1 MKRTFLSVILAGFL
15 VANLFAANYVN
26 PTPMGDSV
34 IPVGEVKSGQAISV
48 PIITWGGDIVTIYAN
63 GNALQTAKGSIFDSQ
78 GLKVTLARE
87 DVFRRQVERF
97 IKGESAYLRA
107 TMGQLALAM
116 DALNR
121 DPRTKPVIIYQMTW
135 SRGGD
140 YLVVKD
146 GIKTATDLKGKTI
159 VLQADGP
166 HADMLV
172 RVLGDAGL
180 TPQDVTI
187 LWVKDLTETDDSPAA
202 AFRSNPK
209 IHAAFVITP
218 DAMALT
224 SNNAVGTGSEQSVK
238 GARVLL
244 STKTAPRIIADVYA
258 VRQDYF
264 ETHRTEVEKFVHA
277 LMIAQEKAASLESSD
292 KAAYTALMK
301 ASAKIL
307 LTSEQGIEDAKGLYG
322 DAEFVGYTGN
332 IAFFND
338 PKARGLAV
346 LGNEVQGAA
355 IALGFLKTKGS
366 FINPNLNFEDL
377 KKGLFKTVVVEMPAF
392 NQAEVQKIIG
402 QKAEQGTLAK
412 NAIFSFEILF
422 KPNQSTFSVDT
433 YRDDFARV
441 IELASVYGGAVI
453 TVEGHSDPLGY
464 LKKKAAGGT
473 EVELRGLKQAA
484 KNLSLTRANS
494 VRDTLIEFAKKEKG
508 ISLDPSQFAILG
520 HGVMNP
526 KTGLTGGEPKAPM
539 NEKEYFSNMRVVF
552 QIVSVEA
559 EEAAFSPLAGGA
571 K

>member
-1 MKRTFLSVILAGFL
+1 MKRTFLFVILAGL
-15 VANLFAANYVN
+15 LAANAFAAKYLSLA
-26 PTPMGDSV
+26 PIGDTV
-34 IPVGEVKSGQAISV
+34 IPVGEVKTGQTVSV

-63 GNALQTAKGSIFDSQ
+63 GNSLQTQKGSLFDSQ
-78 GLKVTLARE
+78 GLKVTLVRE
-87 DVFRRQVERF
+87 DVFRKQVERF
-97 IKGESAYLRA
+97 IKGDSAYIRG

-121 DPRTKPVIIYQMTW
+121 DPRTKPVIVYQMTW

-159 VLQADGP
+159 VMQGDGP
-166 HADMLV
+166 HSDMAV
-172 RVLGDAGL
+172 RVLNDAGL

-187 LWVKDLTETDDSPAA
+187 LWVKDLTGTDESPAA
-202 AFRSNPK
+202 AFRSDPK
-209 IHAAFVITP
+209 VHAAFVVTP

-224 SNNAVGTGSEQSVK
+224 SNGTTGTGAEQSVK

-264 ETHRTEVEKFVHA
+264 ESNRTNVEKFVHA
-277 LMIAQEKAASLESSD
+277 LMLGQEKVGALESLD
-292 KAAYTALMK
+292 KAGHTALMK

-307 LTSEQGIEDAKGLYG
+307 LDSDQAAEDAKGLYL
-322 DAEFVGYTGN
+322 DAESVGYTGN

-338 PKARGLAV
+338 PKVRGLTV
-346 LGNEVQGAA
+346 LGNEAQGAA
-355 IALGFLKTKGS
+355 IALGFLKSKGP
-366 FINPNLNFEDL
+366 FINPNLNFDDL
-377 KKGLFKTVVVEMPAF
+377 KKGLFKTVAVESPTF

-402 QKAEQGTLAK
+402 QRAEQGTLGK

-422 KPNQSTFSVDT
+422 RPNQSTFSVDT
-433 YRDDFARV
+433 YRADFNKV
-441 IELASVYGGAVI
+441 VELASVYAGAVI

-464 LKKKAAGGT
+464 LKKKSAGGT
-473 EVELRGLKQAA
+473 EVELRGLKQSA

-508 ISLDPSQFAILG
+508 TSLDPSQFAIVG
-520 HGVMNP
+520 HGITNP
-526 KTGLTGGEPKAPM
+526 KTGLIGGEPKAPQ
-539 NEKEYFSNMRVVF
+539 NESEFLSNMRVVF

-559 EEAAFSPLAGGA
+559 EESAFTPVGGA